1 VADDRQVSVG
11 GREFTLTH
19 PDKMLFPADGY
30 TKADL
35 VACYRR
41 VADVM
46 VPHLRGRPLMLQRL
60 PDGIGGEAFYQKE
73 VTDYFPEWIRRVEVS
88 KEGGTSVRLSVAAKL
103 GDVAKADESKCGC
116 HEQHYVGGQQQPGG
130 SRVEHGQHT
139 GCAAVGFRA
148 DA

>member
-19 PDKMLFPADGY
+19 PDKVLFPADGY

-35 VACYRR
+35 VAYYRR

-60 PDGIGGEAFYQKE
+60 PDGIGGEA
-73 VTDYFPEWIRRVEVS
+73 THWTISSAAARGRRDDPACS
-88 KEGGTSVRLSVAAKL
+88 
-103 GDVAKADESKCGC
+103 
-116 HEQHYVGGQQQPGG
+116 
-130 SRVEHGQHT
+130 
-139 GCAAVGFRA
+139 
-148 DA
+148 